1 MMHPIKQRIIND
13 IIITEGGYGND
24 PSDSG
29 GQTNYGITE
38 AVARVSGYYGDM
50 RLMPRDFAF
59 TIYASRY
66 WDLLAGD
73 SLVAL
78 SESIAHEVIDTGVN
92 MGVDRSAKFLQ
103 RCINVFNQE
112 GRLYNDIVVDG
123 DIGHATMAALVA
135 FMTFRDE
142 SVMIRALNCLQ
153 GAFYIELAERR
164 EKDEAFVYGWMKNRV
179 VI

>member
-1 MMHPIKQRIIND
+1 MNPLKHRIID
-13 IIITEGGYGND
+13 GIINAEGGHVND

-29 GQTNYGITE
+29 GETNFGITK
-38 AVARVSGYYGDM
+38 AVAVVNGYYGDM

-59 TIYASRY
+59 TIYCSQY
-66 WDLLAGD
+66 WDSLAGD

-78 SESIAHEVIDTGVN
+78 SESIAYEVIDTGVN
-92 MGVDRSAKFLQ
+92 MGINRAAKFLQ

-123 DIGHATMAALVA
+123 DIGHATMAALTA
-135 FMTFRDE
+135 FITLRDE
-142 SVMIRALNCLQ
+142 SVMLKALNCMQ

-164 EKDEAFVYGWMKNRV
+164 EKDEAFVYGWLKNRV
-179 VI
+179 AL

>member
-1 MMHPIKQRIIND
+1 MNPLKLKIINAV
-13 IIITEGGYGND
+13 INTEGGYVND

-29 GQTNYGITE
+29 GETNYGITK

-59 TIYASRY
+59 TIYASKY
-66 WDLLAGD
+66 WDSLAGD

-78 SESIAHEVIDTGVN
+78 SESITREVIDTGVN
-92 MGVDRSAKFLQ
+92 MGVSRAAKFLQ

-123 DIGHATMAALVA
+123 DIGHATMAALTA
-135 FMTFRDE
+135 FITLRDE
-142 SVMIRALNCLQ
+142 QVMLKALNCLQ

-164 EKDEAFVYGWMKNRV
+164 EKDQAFVYGWLKNRV
-179 VI
+179 IV